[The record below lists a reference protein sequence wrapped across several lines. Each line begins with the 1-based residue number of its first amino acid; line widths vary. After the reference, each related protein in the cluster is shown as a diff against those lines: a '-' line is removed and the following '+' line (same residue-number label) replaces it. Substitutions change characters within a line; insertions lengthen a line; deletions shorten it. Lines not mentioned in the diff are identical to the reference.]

1 MTAYKQLV
9 SETNELLDLG
19 NLLEAYEDLSATK
32 IQKIKED
39 ILACRDFYEGL
50 GRLSENVGKDF
61 AEIGLKK
68 REAAIFIASNTGL
81 YGNIIEKTFMAFI
94 DFVKNSRVDIFV
106 AGKLGE
112 SLIKNYE
119 EDLPFTSLTLP
130 DAAID
135 ENLLKE
141 TVAKIVPYKKI
152 HVFYGKFKNLALQH
166 AEKSTI
172 SGEFL
177 PDNPEDL
184 AILKEKT
191 LNFIYE
197 PSMEAVSEVFTN
209 EILSLLLERL
219 LKESLLARFASR
231 LMHLDES
238 IERNNKLLKELDLD
252 KHSSRKKTL
261 DRKQNAMISNLI
273 IRV

>member
-1 MTAYKQLV
+1 MTAYKHLV
-9 SETNELLDLG
+9 KETNELLDLG
-19 NLLEAYEDLSATK
+19 SLLEAYEDLAATK

-39 ILACRDFYEGL
+39 IIACRNFYEGL
-50 GRLSENVGKDF
+50 AGLSENVSKDF
-61 AEIGLKK
+61 ADIGLKK
-68 REAAIFIASNTGL
+68 KEAAILVASNTGL
-81 YGNIIEKTFMAFI
+81 YGNIIEKTFMSFI
-94 DFVKNSRVDIFV
+94 EFVSNNKVDIFV

-112 SLIKNYE
+112 SLIKNYSE
-119 EDLPFTSLTLP
+119 NLKFTPLILP
-130 DAAID
+130 DAVINED
-135 ENLLKE
+135 LLKK
-141 TVAKIVPYKKI
+141 TVAKIVHYKKI
-152 HVFYGKFKNLALQH
+152 HVFYGKFKNLALQYP
-166 AEKSTI
+166 ERSTL

-177 PDNPEDL
+177 PDNPEDIE
-184 AILKEKT
+184 ALKEKD

-219 LKESLLARFASR
+219 LKESLLSRSASR

-238 IERNNKLLKELDLD
+238 LEKNNKLLKELDLE